1 MPVHVTPDTLRAM
14 AALAGLSV
22 AEARL
27 DGLVREMAWLI
38 STIRALDEVDAEGLE
53 PVTIAVVEG

>member
-1 MPVHVTPDTLRAM
+1 MAGHVTHDALRAM
-14 AALAGLSV
+14 AALGGLSV

-27 DGLVREMAWLI
+27 DGLVREMEWLI
-38 STIRALDEVDAEGLE
+38 STIRTLDEVDAEGLE

>member
-1 MPVHVTPDTLRAM
+1 MAGHVTHDALRAM